1 MKKIS
6 IILFAVVSMAL
17 VTFSSCGKYEEGP
30 GISLRSKKSRVV
42 NTWVIEKYL
51 ENGVDL
57 TSQVLPFLGSY
68 SVEYKK
74 DETFEVLTDGM
85 REIGKWSFDSKKE
98 NLEMMYD
105 GSTSKDLAKI
115 IRLTNDELWLVEDD
129 GTDKYEIHYKSK

>member
-1 MKKIS
+1 M
-6 IILFAVVSMAL
+6 FAVVSMAL

-30 GISLRSKKSRVV
+30 GFSLRSKKSRVV

>member
-6 IILFAVVSMAL
+6 IIMFAVVSMAL

-30 GISLRSKKSRVV
+30 GISLRSKKARVV

-57 TSQVLPFLGSY
+57 TSDILPFLGSY
-68 SVEYKK
+68 TIEYKK
-74 DETFEVLTDGM
+74 DETFEILNDGD
-85 REIGKWSFDSKKE
+85 REIGKWSLDSKKE

-115 IRLTNDELWLVEDD
+115 LRLTNDELWLVEDD
-129 GTDKYEIHYKSK
+129 GTDKYEIHYKAK

>member
-6 IILFAVVSMAL
+6 IIMFAVVSMAL

-30 GISLRSKKSRVV
+30 GFSLRSKKSRVV

-105 GSTSKDLAKI
+105 GSTSKDLSKI

>member
-42 NTWVIEKYL
+42 NTWVIEKFL
-51 ENGVDL
+51 ENGVDI

>member
-1 MKKIS
+1 M
-6 IILFAVVSMAL
+6 FAVVSMAL

-30 GISLRSKKSRVV
+30 GISLRSKKARVV

-57 TSQVLPFLGSY
+57 TSDILPFLGSY
-68 SVEYKK
+68 TIEYKK
-74 DETFEVLTDGM
+74 DETFEILNDGD
-85 REIGKWSFDSKKE
+85 REIGKWSLDSKKE

-115 IRLTNDELWLVEDD
+115 LRLTNDELWLVEDD
-129 GTDKYEIHYKSK
+129 GTDKYEIHYKAK

>member
-1 MKKIS
+1 M
-6 IILFAVVSMAL
+6 FAVVSMAL

-30 GISLRSKKSRVV
+30 GISLRSKKARVV

-57 TSQVLPFLGSY
+57 TNDILPFLGSY
-68 SVEYKK
+68 TIEYKK
-74 DETFEVLTDGM
+74 DETFEILNDGD
-85 REIGKWSFDSKKE
+85 REIGKWSLDSKKE

-115 IRLTNDELWLVEDD
+115 LRLTNDELWLVEDD
-129 GTDKYEIHYKSK
+129 GTDKYEIHYKAK